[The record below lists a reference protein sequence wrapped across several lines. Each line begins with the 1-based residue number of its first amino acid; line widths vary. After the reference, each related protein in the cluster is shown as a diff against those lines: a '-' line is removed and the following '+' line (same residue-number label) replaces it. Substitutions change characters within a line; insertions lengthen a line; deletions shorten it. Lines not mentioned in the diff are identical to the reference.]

1 MYMCYMK
8 RSTKLLYVLA
18 LVPMIWGAQSP
29 ANAAEL
35 VMVEEQGC
43 MWCDRWNDEIGV
55 VYDKTDEGAVAPLR
69 RVEIDAL
76 PADIRFASTPRYT
89 PTFVLVDGGVEIGR
103 IEGHPGED
111 FFWPLLNR
119 LLDRLSPATTAT
131 N

>member
-1 MYMCYMK
+1 MT
-8 RSTKLLYVLA
+8 RSTKLLFALMLA
-18 LVPMIWGAQSP
+18 PYIWVASAP
-29 ANAAEL
+29 AFAAEL

-55 VYDKTDEGAVAPLR
+55 VYHMTDEGRAAPLR
-69 RVEIDAL
+69 RVEADAL
-76 PADIRFASTPRYT
+76 PADITFASTPRYT
-89 PTFVLVDGGVEIGR
+89 PTFVLVEGGVEVGR

-119 LLDRLSPATTAT
+119 LLDKLPPAT